1 MANLLTH
8 AAFAAHVNTTFRV
21 LLDDAEPIELELTE
35 LSELKITP
43 HQERFAV
50 VFRGPKEKFLGQ
62 GTRHLDH
69 DKMGEFDIFLVPI
82 RGDEVGFY
90 YEASFNRLVEVN

>member
-1 MANLLTH
+1 MANFLTH
-8 AAFAAHVNTTFRV
+8 AAFADHVNTSFRV

-43 HQERFAV
+43 QQERFAV

-62 GTRHLDH
+62 GTRRLDH

-82 RGDEVGFY
+82 RGDEAGFY